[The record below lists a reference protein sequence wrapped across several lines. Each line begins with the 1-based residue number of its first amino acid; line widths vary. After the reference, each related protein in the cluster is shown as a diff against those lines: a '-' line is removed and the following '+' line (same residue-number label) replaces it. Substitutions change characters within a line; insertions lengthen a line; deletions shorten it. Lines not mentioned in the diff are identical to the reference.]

1 MEYVKSP
8 LNYTGGKFK
17 LLPQLLDLFPQD
29 VDTFVDLFGGG
40 GNVAVNVKA
49 NHIVYNDLLWQVTDM
64 LHLFREV
71 GSEEALRRID
81 ILIQL
86 FSLSKENKKGYLEL
100 RKLYNEWHKDGTGLF
115 ILYVLICH
123 SFNYQIRFNAKGE
136 YNTPF
141 GKGKSGFNPALR
153 EKFIKFV
160 DRLQEIDIRFLAGD
174 FRKVHLGTLGKNDFV
189 YCDPPYLV
197 STATYNERGGWS
209 QQDEADLLGLLDRLN
224 KQGVR
229 FALSNV
235 LESKGRSNDLLK
247 AWAEKYNV
255 HYLTSDYSNCS
266 YQKKDRVSR
275 DVEVLITNY

>member
-17 LLPQLLDLFPQD
+17 LLPQLLELFPQN

-40 GNVAVNVKA
+40 GNVAVNCKA

-64 LHLFREV
+64 LRLFREV
-71 GSEEALRRID
+71 GSEEALRCID
-81 ILIQL
+81 ILIEL

-100 RKLYNEWHKDGTGLF
+100 RKLYNEWHKDDAEPF
-115 ILYVLICH
+115 ILYTLICH
-123 SFNYQIRFNAKGE
+123 AFNYQIRFNFNNE
-136 YNTPF
+136 YNMPF
-141 GKGKSGFNPALR
+141 GKGRSGFAPTLR

-160 DRLQEIDIRFLAGD
+160 NRLQEIDIQFSAED
-174 FRKVHLGTLGKNDFV
+174 FREVYLGNLGKDDFV

-209 QQDEADLLGLLDRLN
+209 KQDEADLIGMLDRLN
-224 KQGVR
+224 KRGVR

-247 AWAEKYNV
+247 AWAEKYTI

-266 YQKKDRVSR
+266 YQKKDRISKN
-275 DVEVLITNY
+275 VEVLITNY